1 MCQILQE
8 LLTRLKNKYKM
19 AKITLDWYKN
29 KAYVFPTAGNG
40 FAHTWGLWLTTDES
54 DANLIKRF
62 TLTLTYNTI
71 TFGGKRKTEI
81 LLSLIV
87 QFGEHGDATP
97 LNIGK
102 AACEQGN
109 LNPEQ
114 VVEKAQKWA
123 LSIINKNFK
132 YKTQL

>member
-1 MCQILQE
+1 
-8 LLTRLKNKYKM
+8 M
-19 AKITLDWYKN
+19 AKITLDWYRN
-29 KAYVFPTAGNG
+29 KAHVFPNG

-62 TLTLTYNTI
+62 TLTLTYNATI
-71 TFGGKRKTEI
+71 SGDKRKTEV

-97 LNIGK
+97 LNIRK
-102 AACEQGN
+102 AALEQGN
-109 LNPEQ
+109 LKSEQ